1 MGVTGIAPLV
11 LAVGPLRNYSI
22 FQQLSALNR
31 TVLDSKEQ
39 LYACFLSG
47 SCLTLTDI
55 RLECYNGALLQWHA
69 MTRALRRQRE
79 LNCPPKIENHVI
91 SYAGD
96 TTV

>member
-55 RLECYNGALLQWHA
+55 RLECNDDDALFA
-69 MTRALRRQRE
+69 MACDDARIALR
-79 LNCPPKIENHVI
+79 
-91 SYAGD
+91 
-96 TTV
+96 T